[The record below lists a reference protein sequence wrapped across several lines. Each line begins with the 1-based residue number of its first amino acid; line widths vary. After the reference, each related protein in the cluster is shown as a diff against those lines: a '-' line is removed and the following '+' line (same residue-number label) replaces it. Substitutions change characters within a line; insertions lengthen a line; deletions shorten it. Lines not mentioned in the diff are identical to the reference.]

1 MSQKLDKQKENVNS
15 LLKLIAENPE
25 LRIVPM
31 VDSEVVCDDGHN
43 WWQGSWGKSEID
55 EIYIGDEQIYFKSLD
70 CEDLEQDYID
80 EICFDDKYKN
90 LPDEEFGKKAAKHVN
105 RLPWEKVIV
114 VRINLP
120 EEAADE

>member
-1 MSQKLDKQKENVNS
+1 MSKKLDKQKENVNS

-31 VDSEVVCDDGHN
+31 VDSEVVCGDDFK

-55 EIYIGDEQIYFKSLD
+55 EIYIGDERIYFKSLD

-90 LPDEEFGKKAAKHVN
+90 LSDEEFGKKAAKHVN

-120 EEAADE
+120 EEWCQ